1 MSANTPAQIC
11 IKLLRDIKT
20 DALLIYIKTVIEE
33 LLENI
38 KNETYKV
45 DLGYENFNKEIEENI
60 IELNIKLD
68 KTIINAYELKSF
80 MAYQQMKQT
89 NHKLLPND
97 EALVFYYNT
106 IVKQIETQ
114 LKEGELWIPE
124 QIVLALLSEWVL
136 EEEKSTIFYTF
147 LNDFDY
153 LRLLSYYETARN
165 NEKNINLRNNILK
178 MYQISSSMIK
188 RLKNSKYISTC
199 IQSPFR
205 SRLSISF
212 FKRIDVSFKGI
223 NVLPVA

>member
-1 MSANTPAQIC
+1 MSANNPPQIC

-38 KNETYKV
+38 KNEKYKI
-45 DLGYENFNKEIEENI
+45 DLGFEEFNKEIEKNI
-60 IELNIKLD
+60 IELNTKLD

-80 MAYQQMKQT
+80 MAYQQLKQS

-114 LKEGELWIPE
+114 LVEGELWIPE

-153 LRLLSYYETARN
+153 LKLLSYYEKARN

-188 RLKNSKYISTC
+188 RLKNSKYKINS
-199 IQSPFR
+199 
-205 SRLSISF
+205 SRKS
-212 FKRIDVSFKGI
+212 KMRKK
-223 NVLPVA
+223 

>member
-38 KNETYKV
+38 KNETYKIE
-45 DLGYENFNKEIEENI
+45 LGYENFNKKIEENI

-124 QIVLALLSEWVL
+124 QIVLALLCEWVL

-165 NEKNINLRNNILK
+165 NEKNINLRENIIR

-188 RLKNSKYISTC
+188 RLKNSKYKINS
-199 IQSPFR
+199 
-205 SRLSISF
+205 SRKS
-212 FKRIDVSFKGI
+212 KMRKK
-223 NVLPVA
+223 

>member
-1 MSANTPAQIC
+1 MSANNPPQIC

-38 KNETYKV
+38 KNEKYKI
-45 DLGYENFNKEIEENI
+45 DLGFEEFNKEIEKNI
-60 IELNIKLD
+60 IELNTKLD

-80 MAYQQMKQT
+80 MAYQQLKQS

-114 LKEGELWIPE
+114 LVEGELWIPE
-124 QIVLALLSEWVL
+124 QIVLSLLSEWVL

-153 LRLLSYYETARN
+153 LRLLSYYEKARN

-188 RLKNSKYISTC
+188 RLKNSKYKINS
-199 IQSPFR
+199 
-205 SRLSISF
+205 SRKS
-212 FKRIDVSFKGI
+212 KMRKK
-223 NVLPVA
+223 

>member
-1 MSANTPAQIC
+1 MSANNPPQIC

-38 KNETYKV
+38 KNEKYKI
-45 DLGYENFNKEIEENI
+45 DLGYEEFNKEIEKSI
-60 IELNIKLD
+60 VELNTKLD

-80 MAYQQMKQT
+80 MAYQQLKQS

-114 LKEGELWIPE
+114 LVEGELWIPE
-124 QIVLALLSEWVL
+124 QIVLSLLSEWVL

-153 LRLLSYYETARN
+153 LKLLGYYEIARN
-165 NEKNINLRNNILK
+165 NEKKTSLKYNIIK
-178 MYQISSSMIK
+178 MYQISSAMIK
-188 RLKNSKYISTC
+188 RLKNSKYKINS
-199 IQSPFR
+199 
-205 SRLSISF
+205 SRKS
-212 FKRIDVSFKGI
+212 KMRKK
-223 NVLPVA
+223 

>member
-1 MSANTPAQIC
+1 MTCKNRITP
-11 IKLLRDIKT
+11 KLLRDIKT

-165 NEKNINLRNNILK
+165 NEKNINLRENIIR

-188 RLKNSKYISTC
+188 RLKNSKYKINS
-199 IQSPFR
+199 
-205 SRLSISF
+205 SRKS
-212 FKRIDVSFKGI
+212 KMRKK
-223 NVLPVA
+223 